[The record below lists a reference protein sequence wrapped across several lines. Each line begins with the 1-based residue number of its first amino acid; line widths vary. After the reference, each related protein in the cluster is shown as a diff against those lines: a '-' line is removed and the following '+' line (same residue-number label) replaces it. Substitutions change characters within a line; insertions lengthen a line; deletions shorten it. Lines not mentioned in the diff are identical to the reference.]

1 MARKGYKIYRLPK
14 AEDVRCVS
22 CVRCEH
28 EGEGPASRYYCSMR
42 PSNHS
47 HNGMTQVFAY
57 ENYCES
63 YIGKKK

>member
-22 CVRCEH
+22 CVRCVH

-47 HNGMTQVFAY
+47 ATGMTQVFAY
-57 ENYCES
+57 ENCCED
-63 YIGKKK
+63 YIGRKK